1 MMLLARPTS
10 LDNIM
15 SMPLVGIKK
24 IGEGA
29 RLGVWRMSEELDE
42 LPRPDGISFADIR
55 SETRLREKLTEY
67 RLLEAMTGRCGGIIR
82 HEPSGRPLVD
92 GYEVS
97 ISHTRG
103 WAVMVLSKG
112 CRVGVDIEYC
122 STRVNRV
129 ANRFIRSD
137 EQNDDLRQRLINWSV
152 KETVYK
158 LFSEEDLQ
166 YFDMRLRPFEAAV
179 RGEVV
184 VDDLKHE
191 KSVTVRYVLTDEY
204 VLSWA
209 VFYAFFNKIKQK

>member
-1 MMLLARPTS
+1 MLLARPTS
-10 LDNIM
+10 LDNIT
-15 SMPLVGIKK
+15 SMPLVGIKE
-24 IGEGA
+24 IGGDA
-29 RLGVWRMSEELDE
+29 RLGVWRMSEAVDD
-42 LPRPDGISFADIR
+42 LPRPDDISFADIH

-67 RLLEAMTGRCGGIIR
+67 RLLEALTGHGGGVIR

-103 WAVMVLSKG
+103 WAAMVLSKG
-112 CRVGVDIEYC
+112 SRVGVDIEYF

-137 EQNDDLRQRLINWSV
+137 EQNDDLRHRLINWSV

-166 YFDMRLRPFEAAV
+166 YFDMRLRPFEATV
-179 RGEVV
+179 RGEVI

-191 KSVTVRYVLTDEY
+191 KSVAVSYVLTEEY

-209 VFYAFFNKIKQK
+209 IFMLSSTK

>member
-1 MMLLARPTS
+1 MPRTRETI
-10 LDNIM
+10 LDNKHP
-15 SMPLVGIKK
+15 MPLVEIKE
-24 IGEGA
+24 IGNDT

-42 LPRPDGISFADIR
+42 LSRPDDISFADIR
-55 SETRLREKLTEY
+55 SEVRLREKLTEY
-67 RLLEAMTGRCGGIIR
+67 RLLEAMTGHSGGIIH
-82 HEPSGRPLVD
+82 HEFSGRPLVD

-103 WAVMVLSKG
+103 WAVMVLSKE
-112 CRVGVDIEYC
+112 CRVGVDIEYF
-122 STRVNRV
+122 SPRVNRV
-129 ANRFIRSD
+129 ANRFIRPD
-137 EQNDDLRQRLINWSV
+137 EQNDDLLHRLINWSV

-166 YFDMRLRPFEAAV
+166 YFDMRLRSFEVGA

-191 KSVTVRYVLTDEY
+191 KSVAVSYVLTAEY

-209 VFYAFFNKIKQK
+209 IFYAFFNKIKQK